1 MTKGGLE
8 LIRRLRH
15 DGLIADKARLDHIVA
30 RTFDKQ
36 NGSHDPNP
44 GRSRGSAKHHRALG
58 QEPNQGSFFRG
69 TPRSPPSILI
79 RVVCIVARHK

>member
-36 NGSHDPNP
+36 GVPTIQIQGAP
-44 GRSRGSAKHHRALG
+44 ASAKHHRALG

-69 TPRSPPSILI
+69 NSGAHQHFNS
-79 RVVCIVARHK
+79 VVCISEARHE